1 MKLPYDATI
10 IISGHTFPHRERL
23 KDKFGLQWE
32 PLRKEWHGAL
42 NVFDQKELITF
53 CKNNQLSFIEI
64 DWIKR
69 KKNVPQTQQTI
80 SYYIKHLNGGK
91 VYCLDNHT
99 TKELVSQKNDLKR
112 YKRTRIGEKVYN
124 FKYHNDNEAGQQV
137 ANDLSNL
144 AKALSFDRGDLII
157 PAPPTV
163 NRGTCQPV
171 FFIAKELA
179 KNIDV
184 PFVEA
189 LTSYNQLQQK
199 MTKDNKNT
207 WKELTK
213 AIGLTS
219 KCSLSG
225 KNVILVDD
233 IYGTGL
239 TIDVCST
246 KLMQAGA
253 KKVASLV
260 VTKKKS

>member
-10 IISGHTFPHRERL
+10 IISGDTFPHKEL
-23 KDKFGLQWE
+23 FKDKFGLQWD
-32 PLRKEWHGAL
+32 LLKKQWYGIL
-42 NVFDQKELITF
+42 NVSDQAELISF
-53 CKNNQLSFIEI
+53 CKQNRLSYIQNDWVQRTFNPQNQEAL
-64 DWIKR
+64 
-69 KKNVPQTQQTI
+69 TC
-80 SYYIKHLNGGK
+80 YIKQLKGGK
-91 VYCLDNHT
+91 VYCLSNHT
-99 TKELVSQKNDLKR
+99 TNDIMGQNNEVTQF
-112 YKRTRIGEKVYN
+112 KRTKIGEEVFN
-124 FKYHNDNEAGQQV
+124 FKYRNDNAAGQQV
-137 ANDLSNL
+137 ANKLSAL
-144 AKALSFDRGDLII
+144 AKALRFDRGDLIV
-157 PAPPTV
+157 PVPPTV
-163 NRGTCQPV
+163 NRGPCQPV

-199 MTKDNKNT
+199 MKNENT
-207 WKELTK
+207 RKELTK
-213 AIGLTS
+213 VIGLSS
-219 KCSLSG
+219 KCSVSE

-239 TIDVCST
+239 TIDVCSH